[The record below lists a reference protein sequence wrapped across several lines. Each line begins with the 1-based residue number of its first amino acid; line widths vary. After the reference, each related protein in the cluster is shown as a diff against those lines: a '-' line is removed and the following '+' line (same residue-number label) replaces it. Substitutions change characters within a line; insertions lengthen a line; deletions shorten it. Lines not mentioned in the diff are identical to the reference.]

1 MLNDD
6 DLNTPRQQKKNSS
19 QTLQQSF
26 FGQAFFTNN
35 IKLRTLTLFETIY
48 SVWLLDNIITNV
60 HTLITVFNTSEIE
73 MTELWLLHQIIIIR
87 NALDKQ

>member
-6 DLNTPRQQKKNSS
+6 DLNTPRQQKQKPS

-26 FGQAFFTNN
+26 LRQNFFTNN
-35 IKLRTLTLFETIY
+35 IKLRTLTLFETTY
-48 SVWLLDNIITNV
+48 SVWLLGKIIKNV
-60 HTLITVFNTSEIE
+60 HNLIKIFNTSEIE